1 LAQESEFM
9 RTSKLFSIALVLV
22 GFTVL
27 GATQVRADSVNY
39 SYTAGTNTFTW
50 VLPTNP
56 TPGSYAI
63 GLGFALNN
71 ISFSETGSGGTTT
84 GTGTMDF
91 FNGANTGG
99 FDLWVGNYNYL
110 INAYGP
116 QLYSG
121 LESAPTMLAGPF
133 AVVVDYSNGT
143 APPVY
148 GTSGNATSVP
158 EPGTLPLLAIGL
170 AIALAFSV
178 RFFAKISP
186 VHSAH

>member
-1 LAQESEFM
+1 M
-9 RTSKLFSIALVLV
+9 RTFKLFSIALMLV
-22 GFTVL
+22 AFTVL
-27 GATQVRADSVNY
+27 GATQVRADSVSY

-56 TPGSYAI
+56 TPDSYEL
-63 GLGFALNN
+63 GFGFALANV
-71 ISFSETGSGGTTT
+71 SFSETGSGGTTT

-91 FNGANTGG
+91 FSGANGGG
-99 FDLWVGNYNYL
+99 FDLWVGSFDYL

-121 LESAPTMLAGPF
+121 PESAPTMLAGPF
-133 AVVVDYSNGT
+133 TIDVDYSNDI
-143 APPVY
+143 APPVF

-170 AIALAFSV
+170 AIALAFSF
-178 RFFAKISP
+178 RFFARTST
-186 VHSAH
+186 AHPAH

>member
-1 LAQESEFM
+1 M
-9 RTSKLFSIALVLV
+9 VTSKLSSIALMLV
-22 GFTVL
+22 AFTML
-27 GATQVRADSVNY
+27 GATQVRADSLNY
-39 SYTAGTNTFTW
+39 SYTAGTNTFAW

-56 TPGSYAI
+56 TPGSYGI

-91 FNGANTGG
+91 FNGANGGG
-99 FDLWVGNYNYL
+99 FDLWVGSYNYL

-121 LESAPTMLAGPF
+121 PESAPTMLAGPF
-133 AVVVDYSNGT
+133 TVVVDYGDGT
-143 APPVY
+143 VPPVS

-170 AIALAFSV
+170 AIALAFSF
-178 RFFAKISP
+178 RFFARISTA
-186 VHSAH
+186 HSAH